1 MNIRRFEETD
11 RLILQKLY
19 LEVRVSTF
27 NWLDTSKFNLCDFDS
42 STLDEN
48 IWVAIYK
55 NKIVGFVS
63 VYQPDNFIHNL
74 YVDDS
79 MKNKGIGTL
88 LLEEVLKNTTRP
100 VSLKCI
106 SKNTKALS
114 FYLAKGWKTVFED
127 EDKHGKYCLMHY
139 TF

>member
-27 NWLDTSKFNLCDFDS
+27 NWLDTSKFTLCDFDS

-74 YVDDS
+74 YVDVR

-88 LLEEVLKNTTRP
+88 LLEEVLKNTARP

-114 FYLAKGWKTVFED
+114 FYLSKGWKTVFED

>member
-27 NWLDTSKFNLCDFDS
+27 NWLDTSKFTLCDFDS

-74 YVDDS
+74 YVDVR
-79 MKNKGIGTL
+79 MKNKGIGY
-88 LLEEVLKNTTRP
+88 
-100 VSLKCI
+100 
-106 SKNTKALS
+106 
-114 FYLAKGWKTVFED
+114 F
-127 EDKHGKYCLMHY
+127 
-139 TF
+139 